1 MAIAL
6 EDARYAEFARFLA
19 TRLGIILGD
28 NKQYLVKSRLS
39 TTMREFESVDIN
51 SFITMAISGRNPK
64 LTERALESMTTN
76 ETFWFRDEYPYQ
88 ILSTTL
94 LPMLAKRQQ
103 KLRIWS
109 SACSYGQEP
118 YSIAMMILEY
128 KKLNPS
134 AFAYGIE
141 IVASDISQQ
150 VLNDAKAGCYD
161 ELAIARGLPEA
172 MQRTY
177 FSRCDKNRLCV
188 SEPLRKM
195 VTFKRANLLD
205 NLAGHGQFDVVFC
218 RNVLIYFDHQT
229 KASILQKIAALLP
242 STGALILG
250 AAESIAGA
258 EDALQM
264 QKCPRGLYY
273 TRRV

>member
-1 MAIAL
+1 
-6 EDARYAEFARFLA
+6 
-19 TRLGIILGD
+19 
-28 NKQYLVKSRLS
+28 
-39 TTMREFESVDIN
+39 
-51 SFITMAISGRNPK
+51 
-64 LTERALESMTTN
+64 MTTN

-141 IVASDISQQ
+141 IVASDISKQ
-150 VLNDAKAGCYD
+150 VLNDAQAGCYD

-258 EDALQM
+258 EDALKM

>member
-1 MAIAL
+1 VATAL
-6 EDARYAEFARFLA
+6 DNARYAEFAGFLA
-19 TRLGIILGD
+19 KRLGIILGD

-39 TTMREFESVDIN
+39 STMREFESEDIN
-51 SFITMAISGRNPK
+51 SFIATAVSGRNAK
-64 LTERALESMTTN
+64 LTERALECMTTN

-88 ILSTTL
+88 ILSTAL

-141 IVASDISQQ
+141 IIASDISQK
-150 VLNDAKAGCYD
+150 VLDAAQTGCYD

-188 SEPLRKM
+188 SESLRKM

-205 NLAGHGQFDVVFC
+205 NFSAHGQFDVIFC
-218 RNVLIYFDHQT
+218 RNVLIYFDNQT

-250 AAESIAGA
+250 AAESIVGA
-258 EDALQM
+258 EDVLQM

>member
-1 MAIAL
+1 MTIAL
-6 EDARYAEFARFLA
+6 SEARYAEFAQFLA
-19 TRLGIILGD
+19 KRLGIILGE

-39 TTMREFESVDIN
+39 TTMREFESDDIN
-51 SFITMAISGRNPK
+51 SFITTAISGRNPK

-88 ILSTTL
+88 ILTNTL
-94 LPMLAKRQQ
+94 LPALAQRQQ

-128 KKLNPS
+128 KKTNPS
-134 AFAYGIE
+134 AFPHGVQIL
-141 IVASDISQQ
+141 ASDISLK
-150 VLNDAKAGCYD
+150 VLSDAEAGCYD
-161 ELAIARGLPEA
+161 ELAVARGLPET

-177 FSRCDKNRLCV
+177 FTRCDANRLWV
-188 SEPLRKM
+188 SDSLRKL
-195 VTFKRANLLD
+195 VSFKQVNLLESF
-205 NLAGHGQFDVVFC
+205 AGLGQFDIIFC
-218 RNVLIYFDHQT
+218 RNVLIYFDNKT
-229 KASILQKIAALLP
+229 KANILQKLSALLP
-242 STGALILG
+242 SNGALLLG
-250 AAESIAGA
+250 AAESVTGA
-258 EDALQM
+258 EDLLQM